1 MVKLYINNHLSCEC
15 PLRKARQGWGG
26 GFYSFIYITQSV
38 QQVGRQVGS
47 ESDGEVGMWAGLEER
62 KAGSQAG

>member
-1 MVKLYINNHLSCEC
+1 MSVLCE
-15 PLRKARQGWGG
+15 KQGKGG
-26 GFYSFIYITQSV
+26 VGNSIHSYITQSV

-47 ESDGEVGMWAGLEER
+47 KSDGDEGMWAGLEER